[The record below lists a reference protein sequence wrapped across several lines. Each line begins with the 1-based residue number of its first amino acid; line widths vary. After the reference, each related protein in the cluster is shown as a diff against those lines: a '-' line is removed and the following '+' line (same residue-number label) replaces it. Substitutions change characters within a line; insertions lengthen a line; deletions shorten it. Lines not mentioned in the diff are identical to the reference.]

1 MKINN
6 KDLIQSY
13 IITSAKYDYSV
24 YEKRI
29 LYRLI
34 ELFQSLTKGEKLN
47 HKVHLTKDLFDVSVV
62 TMPIAM
68 FLNGEEDKNHS
79 RVKEAIR
86 SLENKKFEYEDDKT
100 WEIIRI
106 ISEPKLDKY
115 NENATFRINPKVVQA
130 FLDFS
135 KGFSK
140 YELTTAMQFES
151 VYAMRFYELL
161 SGQKRPIIYSI
172 ENLKIMFRIEGKYER
187 VNDFFR
193 YVIEPAK
200 RELDKSSP
208 YSFEYR
214 PIKTG
219 RKITAIKFY
228 PVYQPQNRDMRI
240 EAKKLTKNTSLR
252 WDLDIMIINYLKENY
267 IFSED
272 EIQNNRD
279 LFINAQNS
287 STFDLLYFLS
297 EQKRNAET
305 KKNPKG
311 WIINAIKKQLKDKR

>member
-34 ELFQSLTKGEKLN
+34 ELFQALTKGQKLN
-47 HKVHLTKDLFDVSVV
+47 EKVIVTKDLFNVSVV

-68 FLNGEEDKNHS
+68 FLNGEDDKNHF
-79 RVKEAIR
+79 RIKKAIE
-86 SLENKKFEYEDDKT
+86 SLENKKFTYEDNKT

-106 ISEPKLDKY
+106 LSEPIIDKY
-115 NENATFRINPKVVQA
+115 KEFVTFRINSKIVDA

-140 YELTTAMQFES
+140 YELATAMEFES

-161 SGQKRPIIYSI
+161 SGQTKPIIYTI
-172 ENLKIMFRIEGKYER
+172 ENLKIMFQIQDKYTR

-193 YVIEPAK
+193 KVIDPAK
-200 RELDKSSP
+200 KELDKSSP
-208 YSFEYR
+208 YSFEFT

-219 RKITAIKFY
+219 RKITSIKFY
-228 PVYQPQNRDMRI
+228 PAYQPNNRDMRI
-240 EAKKLTKNTSLR
+240 EAKKLQKNTSIR
-252 WDLDIMIINYLKENY
+252 WDLDIMTINYLKENY
-267 IFSED
+267 VFSD
-272 EIQNNRD
+272 TEIQNNRD
-279 LFINAQNS
+279 LFVNAQNS
-287 STFDLLYFLS
+287 GKLDLMYFLS

-311 WIINAIKKQLKDKR
+311 WIINAIKKQLDQ